1 MSDFNRI
8 MTKEMIKM
16 GVNCKII
23 PGNTI
28 GNVSPIIE
36 WIKWLSYEPEFEKKR
51 IEYLDSK
58 KRSELSYEEIEEA
71 ANYNRNKIFAELFKI
86 YGTSEWS
93 NEDYMRVYDYMCNES
108 IEELMLKK
116 LTSEELKYAKEEI
129 TRLSKVS
136 KGQLSA
142 KVKDEQR
149 REKYEQLSMV
159 DSYILHIISDI
170 NYARSMS
177 DLNRVISAQLEE
189 SKIMSQRSLYYASN
203 PYAKKIFY

>member
-58 KRSELSYEEIEEA
+58 KRSELSYEEIDEA

-86 YGTSEWS
+86 YGTSECS
-93 NEDYMRVYDYMCNES
+93 NGDYMRVYDYMCNES

-136 KGQLSA
+136 KEQLSA
-142 KVKDEQR
+142 KVKEEQR

-203 PYAKKIFY
+203 PYAKK

>member
-8 MTKEMIKM
+8 MAKEMIKM

-71 ANYNRNKIFAELFKI
+71 TNYNRNKNFAELFMV
-86 YGTSEWS
+86 YGTSECS
-93 NEDYMRVYDYMCNES
+93 QEDYMRVYDYMCNES

-136 KGQLSA
+136 KEQLSA
-142 KVKDEQR
+142 KVKEEQR

-170 NYARSMS
+170 NYVRSLP
-177 DLNRVISAQLEE
+177 DLNKKIEAQLEQNDA
-189 SKIMSQRSLYYASN
+189 MRQRSLYYASN
-203 PYAKKIFY
+203 PYAEK

>member
-58 KRSELSYEEIEEA
+58 KRSELSYEEIDEA

-86 YGTSEWS
+86 YGTSEGS

-136 KGQLSA
+136 KEQLSA
-142 KVKDEQR
+142 KVKEEQR

-203 PYAKKIFY
+203 PYAKK

>member
-8 MTKEMIKM
+8 MAKEMIKM

-71 ANYNRNKIFAELFKI
+71 TNYNRNKIFAELFKI
-86 YGTSEWS
+86 YGTSECS

-129 TRLSKVS
+129 TKLSKVS
-136 KGQLSA
+136 KEQLSA
-142 KVKDEQR
+142 KVKKEQR

-170 NYARSMS
+170 NYVRSLS
-177 DLNRVISAQLEE
+177 DLNKKIEAQL
-189 SKIMSQRSLYYASN
+189 KQNDAMRQRSLYYASN
-203 PYAKKIFY
+203 PYAEK

>member
-1 MSDFNRI
+1 MSDFNKI

-16 GVNCKII
+16 GINCKII
-23 PGNTI
+23 PRNTI

-58 KRSELSYEEIEEA
+58 KSELSYEEIEEVT
-71 ANYNRNKIFAELFKI
+71 NYNRNKIFAGLFMV
-86 YGTSEWS
+86 YGTSECS
-93 NEDYMRVYDYMCNES
+93 QEDYMRVYDYMCNES

-116 LTSEELKYAKEEI
+116 LTSEELKYAREEI
-129 TRLSKVS
+129 TRLNKISKE
-136 KGQLSA
+136 QLSV
-142 KVKDEQR
+142 KVKYEQI

-170 NYARSMS
+170 NYVRSLP
-177 DLNRVISAQLEE
+177 DLNKKIEAQLEQNDV
-189 SKIMSQRSLYYASN
+189 MRQRSLYYASN
-203 PYAKKIFY
+203 PYAEK